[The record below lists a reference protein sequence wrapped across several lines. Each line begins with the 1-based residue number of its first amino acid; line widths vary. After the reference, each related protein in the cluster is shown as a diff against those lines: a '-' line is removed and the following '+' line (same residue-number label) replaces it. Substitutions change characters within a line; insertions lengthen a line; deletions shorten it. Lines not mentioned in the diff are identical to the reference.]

1 MSLTHCSW
9 LLEGLLHAASCCI
22 YWTGNLPLILL
33 PLTQLQRMLHEQ
45 VFSARNGTACAVPHC
60 CSAYRKLASCFAD
73 TVSVAL
79 CALCMS
85 ACTYSTLV
93 CCMQCTVCCAF
104 GGPLVAADDSNI
116 LQEESNRNQTCKLQ
130 LSRVP
135 VGAGARPLV

>member
-45 VFSARNGTACAVPHC
+45 VFRARNGTACAVPHC

-79 CALCMS
+79 CALHGS
-85 ACTYSTLV
+85 LH
-93 CCMQCTVCCAF
+93 
-104 GGPLVAADDSNI
+104 
-116 LQEESNRNQTCKLQ
+116 LQHIGVLHAMHGVLRIW
-130 LSRVP
+130 
-135 VGAGARPLV
+135 RPTSGSG